1 MRQGSVGT
9 FAGAPLR
16 MRVYLVAVVL
26 AALVLPVL
34 LRDAAAPDPRRPVW
48 LSLALLVGVALL
60 NVEMGRAL
68 TGGVTRIQQPHKA
81 LSAWAFA
88 AALLLPPPWLLVV
101 VPITYAHAR
110 WRGIRV
116 PLWKWVGSAAYV
128 VLAALAAGVV
138 GHALFDR
145 PAGANWMDGNGGE
158 GLTAILAAAAT
169 FLAVE
174 TVLFLGSALLNHAAD
189 ETWLRQTLRSPSFY
203 LTELGVLVVGGLLCA
218 VWTGGAW
225 FVLLFVPIYML
236 VQRAALHAPLTAS
249 NDALERANRF
259 KVDLMGI
266 LGHEIGNPLTSV
278 MGHAQVGAESLAE
291 GDVEQAARSLAVVER
306 NAHQIRYVIH
316 DVLTLV
322 ASESGRLVARPEPCA
337 VAPALHDAV
346 AVLPPTRRPVV
357 SCGDDLVALVQPN
370 HLAQMLVN
378 LLGNAEKYAGGATC
392 VEAVADGDHSLVIR
406 VVDEGPGI
414 PHPLRAELFERF
426 SRGAETSHEVAGTGL
441 GLFITRELARA
452 NHGDLVHRDGQPRGA
467 VFELSLPR
475 AAGPR

>member
-1 MRQGSVGT
+1 VGT

-16 MRVYLVAVVL
+16 MRVYLGLVVV

-48 LSLALLVGVALL
+48 LTLTVLVGVAVL
-60 NVEMGRAL
+60 NVEMGRVL
-68 TGGVTRIQQPHKA
+68 TGGVSRSQQPHKA

-88 AALLLPPPWLLVV
+88 AALLLPPPWLLLV
-101 VPITYAHAR
+101 VPVTYAHAR

-128 VLAALAAGVV
+128 LLAGLAAGVV
-138 GHALFDR
+138 GHAVVDR
-145 PAGANWMDGNGGE
+145 PAAVNWMDGNGGE
-158 GLTAILAAAAT
+158 GLAAILAAAVT

-174 TVLFLGSALLNHAAD
+174 TVLFHGSAFLNHAAD
-189 ETWLRQTLRSPSFY
+189 EAWLRQTLRGPSFY

-236 VQRAALHAPLTAS
+236 VQRAALHAPLAAS

-278 MGHAQVGAESLAE
+278 LGHAQVGAESLEE
-291 GDVEQAARSLAVVER
+291 GDLEQAARSLAVVER
-306 NAHQIRYVIH
+306 NAHQIRFVLH

-337 VAPALHDAV
+337 VAPALAEAV
-346 AVLPPTRRPVV
+346 ALLPATRRPEV
-357 SCGDDLVALVQPN
+357 SCPDDLLALVQPN
-370 HLAQMLVN
+370 HLAQMLAN

-392 VEAVADGDHSLVIR
+392 VEATPDGDGRLVVR
-406 VVDEGPGI
+406 VVDAGPGV
-414 PHPLRAELFERF
+414 PQELQAQLFERF
-426 SRGAETSHEVAGTGL
+426 SRGTATSRDVAGTGL

-452 NHGDLVHRDGQPRGA
+452 NHGDLDHRDGRPVGA

-475 AAGPR
+475 AQGPR